1 MDRGIRAR
9 PDLIPALSFL
19 TRSNEHHFR
28 NTRLLGK
35 EIPMA
40 AAKVLFLCDA
50 SDVDIVEK
58 SFADNPDYEP
68 VVETSERI
76 MEYGVQAY
84 LERTIELMNKYPD
97 MYDGIVGTHD
107 SSAVFASIIA
117 EKTNKRFASVQSTIN
132 CQNKYISRRI
142 QRQCIPEHTP
152 DFCLALDYL
161 RNPSRLNT
169 PFFIKPVRGNISFA
183 AHTIHDP
190 EQLNDYTCR
199 ESLDIARN
207 NQYFLDALSLD
218 PDLLDPLNVLSC
230 NSFLC
235 EELIEGDQI
244 TVDGSIADGRVELF
258 GMTGAVFLPQSNS
271 FSHHV
276 FPCSYEPELYRHIE
290 ETMQELIPKLG
301 LEDSLFNVE
310 LRLNPETGTFF
321 ILEVNSRIAFQFA
334 KTIES
339 VTGYD
344 PLHLLCD
351 VATGRNTRR
360 KTKKTDTY
368 SFCYNFELH
377 SLTDK
382 WILKSPTRSDLEE
395 LHIRYPEVHI
405 RNLVQEHALLSDF
418 KHNPES
424 YRYCILDIP
433 GNSHE
438 EIMDKY
444 ERVVSLLNYEFAEA
458 YDAV

>member
-1 MDRGIRAR
+1 
-9 PDLIPALSFL
+9 
-19 TRSNEHHFR
+19 
-28 NTRLLGK
+28 
-35 EIPMA
+35 MA
-40 AAKVLFLCDA
+40 ASKILFLCDA
-50 SDVDIVEK
+50 SDIDIVEK
-58 SFADNPDYEP
+58 SFANNTEYEP
-68 VVETSERI
+68 VIETSERI
-76 MEYGVQAY
+76 LEYGVQAY
-84 LERTIELMNKYPD
+84 LQRTIELMNKYPD

-142 QRQCIPEHTP
+142 QRHCVPEHTP
-152 DFCLALDYL
+152 NFCLALDYL
-161 RNPSRLNT
+161 RNPSRLQT

-218 PDLLDPLNVLSC
+218 PELLNPLNVLSC

-235 EELIEGDQI
+235 EELVQGDQV
-244 TVDGSIADGRVELF
+244 TVDGYIVDGQVELF
-258 GMTGAVFLPQSNS
+258 GMTGAEFLPESNS

-276 FPCSYEPELYRHIE
+276 FPCSFDSHISGHIR
-290 ETMQELIPKLG
+290 ETIQKLIPRLG
-301 LEDSLFNVE
+301 LDNNLFNVE
-310 LRLNPETGTFF
+310 LRLNPSTGTFS

-339 VTGYD
+339 VTGHD

-351 VATGRNTRR
+351 VATGRTPQPRAESR
-360 KTKKTDTY
+360 ETY
-368 SFCYNFELH
+368 SLCFNFELH
-377 SLTDK
+377 SVTDK
-382 WILKSPTRSDLEE
+382 WILKTPTRSDLEE
-395 LHIRYPEVHI
+395 LQIRYPEVHI
-405 RNLVQEHALLSDF
+405 RNLVHEHARLSDF

-433 GNSHE
+433 GNSEE
-438 EIMDKY
+438 EIMDKHD
-444 ERVVSLLNYEFAEA
+444 RVTSMLNYEFAETHQEA
-458 YDAV
+458 